1 MPTYAVE
8 GYCASR
14 SSKGLQTAFA
24 KSMMSHRS
32 QNRLSQAVT
41 GAGREWPV
49 MPSSAGE
56 RQRGGHRIAGVLGI
70 IRAPTGT
77 PEVRRLA

>member
-41 GAGREWPV
+41 GAGREWPDKSRSV
-49 MPSSAGE
+49 Y
-56 RQRGGHRIAGVLGI
+56 RHFGVA
-70 IRAPTGT
+70 RKP
-77 PEVRRLA
+77 